1 MKILYT
7 FHSTKDAA
15 KSVKVCEDNHL
26 QVSIVAIPDH
36 ISSECGI
43 AFNVDA
49 SEQEKVDA
57 LLKNIK
63 IIPIKYEQE

>member
-15 KSVKVCEDNHL
+15 KSVKICEKNDL
-26 QVSIVAIPDH
+26 KVSIVAIPEH

-43 AFNVDA
+43 AFNIEDF
-49 SEQEKVDA
+49 EQEKVDN
-57 LLKNIK
+57 LLNSIK
-63 IIPIKYEQE
+63 ITPIKYEQN